1 MCSAASDPSTRTML
15 RMPDAIV
22 DAHHHLWR
30 LSSSGVQYP
39 WLQDA
44 YDPNRFMLGSY
55 QALRNDFDVAA
66 FRQVTQPAPVV
77 ASVHVEAECARSQAL
92 AETQWLHAV
101 ARDGLP
107 SAIVA
112 WVDLLASDASD
123 RLAEQAA
130 WPLVRGIRFKPVT
143 TGGPGHQRAIGH
155 GTLSDPG
162 WSAALE
168 RLAVHGLSWDLR
180 LPFWHLE
187 EAAALVA
194 DSPGVTVIL
203 EHAGLPWDRT
213 DEGLALWRR
222 GMAALAENPNV
233 FVKLS
238 EFGLRNSAWD
248 TAQNV
253 RIIQEVLA
261 IFGWRR
267 CMFASNFPVASLR
280 VTYSMLIQTF
290 AEALAQLDESSARAV
305 WHDNAMRVYRID
317 TP

>member
-1 MCSAASDPSTRTML
+1 
-15 RMPDAIV
+15 MPEAIV

-44 YDPNRFMLGSY
+44 YDPNRFMLGPY
-55 QALRNDFDVAA
+55 EALRKDFDVVA
-66 FRQVTQPAPVV
+66 FRRAAESAPVV

-92 AETQWLHAV
+92 AETEWLHSV
-101 ARDGLP
+101 ASEGLP
-107 SAIVA
+107 SAVVA

-130 WPLVRGIRFKPVT
+130 WPLVRGIRFKPAT
-143 TGGPGHQRAIGH
+143 TRSPDHPRVIGR

-162 WSAALE
+162 WSVALE

-180 LPFWHLE
+180 VPYWHLE
-187 EAAALVA
+187 DAAAVVA
-194 DSPGVTVIL
+194 DSPKVTVIL

-213 DEGLALWRR
+213 DEGLAPWRR
-222 GMAALAENPNV
+222 GMAALAARPNV

-238 EFGLRNSAWD
+238 EFGLRNAAWD
-248 TAQNV
+248 AVENG
-253 RIIQEVLA
+253 RIIREALA
-261 IFGWRR
+261 IFGWER

-280 VTYSMLIQTF
+280 VTYPILIQTF
-290 AEALAQLDESSARAV
+290 ADALSHLDDASARAV
-305 WHDNAMRVYRID
+305 WHDNAMRVYRIG
-317 TP
+317 PS